1 MDDNSTPTGTT
12 DDGDIGGTG
21 LTIDDLSAYLDSGR
35 EPRNEVIEGNA
46 ECRQVLANLES
57 LTALSRELVQAEAR
71 QSSFSPGWFEQ
82 VMDAVALESRAGADI
97 PFPVSEPGLEVV
109 ITEGAVRSA
118 IRVAVDGIAG
128 GFLGRSRIEGDL
140 AVAGAPITVRLSLAV
155 LFGYSIPAVSA
166 EVRHAAAEAL
176 RQLTPLNVVEIDV
189 TVDEV
194 VDPGERLA

>member
-1 MDDNSTPTGTT
+1 MDDNSTPTGLS

-35 EPRNEVIEGNA
+35 EPRNQLIEGNA